1 MQRRHG
7 ELVFLAQS
15 PEQRGVALSRTARRE
30 LTGEELVHSLARHAG
45 QRAEQRGG
53 DAEGQRQQRVGVHG
67 ERHGVDQRGLGDHPR
82 HLGDARHR
90 FKMFL
95 VCQFFKMLACH
106 RSCQRGRRRNR
117 RAAEETRE
125 ANARGAKGA
134 VGRPGERRGRPDV
147 RRKRRVVR
155 CAARAEA
162 KPKLARWRALWK
174 LTTLRGVSH

>member
-1 MQRRHG
+1 
-7 ELVFLAQS
+7 
-15 PEQRGVALSRTARRE
+15 
-30 LTGEELVHSLARHAG
+30 
-45 QRAEQRGG
+45 
-53 DAEGQRQQRVGVHG
+53 
-67 ERHGVDQRGLGDHPR
+67 
-82 HLGDARHR
+82 
-90 FKMFL
+90 MFL

-134 VGRPGERRGRPDV
+134 VGRPGERRGRTDV